1 MTSSMGRITSHIWN
15 EKMQN
20 VWHRQP
26 GWVGCCC
33 LGGCVFWKNVS
44 RKIQNGSSSA
54 LCCCWLVLFV
64 MKKTVR
70 KKWSTSLL
78 VGLVWFALVWLGLA
92 WLGLVWLGLV
102 WLLWVV
108 GWLKNVGEDSKMV
121 VPRLFVAVDCCCV
134 FWKKCQEKNGV
145 CLCWLVWFGLV
156 WFGLVA
162 LGCWLVEKML
172 GKIARWLFLGSLLL
186 LFGLVGSFG
195 YIVALGCWCCWSV
208 EKMLGKNSKIVVPRL
223 FVAVDCCCLV
233 WKMFGKN

>member
-92 WLGLVWLGLV
+92 GLVWFGLV
-102 WLLWVV
+102 WFGCFGLLV
-108 GWLKNVGEDSKMV
+108 GWKNVGKNSKMV
-121 VPRLFVAVDCCCV
+121 VPRLFVAV
-134 FWKKCQEKNGV
+134 
-145 CLCWLVWFGLV
+145 VWFGWFV
-156 WFGLVA
+156 WLYSCFGL
-162 LGCWLVEKML
+162 LML
-172 GKIARWLFLGSLLL
+172 
-186 LFGLVGSFG
+186 LVGWKN
-195 YIVALGCWCCWSV
+195 VR
-208 EKMLGKNSKIVVPRL
+208 KNSKIVVPRL